1 MTVVALRKQERKL
14 VGELFSFC
22 AIPNEQ
28 EYKSAIQTQ
37 KKKVTSKHGKIG
49 DKCASTC
56 DTHKGILWGRLI
68 RCFTILVVW
77 NYFPNQEGSFMW
89 CHQDAQLPLRNNGKE
104 KGLSPLELGVK
115 SFPHRTHMCLFFLSG
130 TVQSDQDRDSTAA
143 DEVWPMCA
151 NSPLVDKS
159 ELAIYR
165 AARDELSG
173 LDVDVFGRL
182 VGPVGQGAAHRHQ
195 AGQVWGFLLP
205 VAFAL
210 QLAAGPTLHVSSAVE
225 SAVSVHVCGQ
235 TGRVRNIKRE
245 IIWKSWD
252 CCLKKNPEIA

>member
-1 MTVVALRKQERKL
+1 M
-14 VGELFSFC
+14 
-22 AIPNEQ
+22 
-28 EYKSAIQTQ
+28 
-37 KKKVTSKHGKIG
+37 TSKHGKIG
-49 DKCASTC
+49 DKCAFTC
-56 DTHKGILWGRLI
+56 NTDKVILWGRLI

-89 CHQDAQLPLRNNGKE
+89 CHQDSQLLLRNNGKE

-130 TVQSDQDRDSTAA
+130 TVQSDQVCDLIVA
-143 DEVWPMCA
+143 DELWLMCA
-151 NSPLVDKS
+151 NSPLVYES
-159 ELAIYR
+159 ELAVYR
-165 AARDELSG
+165 PARDKLSG

-182 VGPVGQGAAHRHQ
+182 VGPVGQGAAHHHQ

-225 SAVSVHVCGQ
+225 SAVSVHVYGQ
-235 TGRVRNIKRE
+235 TGRVWNVKIE
-245 IIWKSWD
+245 IILKSWD
-252 CCLKKNPEIA
+252 CCLKKILEIA